1 MVFPKNRANSYYC
14 YRALINFDVETKLPV
29 RVNIYDWDDT
39 LLEGYGYEA
48 VKLNAGLTE
57 ADFDPNNSE
66 YRF

>member
-1 MVFPKNRANSYYC
+1 
-14 YRALINFDVETKLPV
+14 VETKLPV

-39 LLEGYGYEA
+39 LLESYGYET